1 MSSTCNSHISMYVK
15 KVTRDVLSGFLYY
28 ISDKK
33 WTAELE
39 EALFSDILQYL
50 AADGYLGES
59 KFDSTAHEILDG
71 LENAARR
78 LCPQAF

>member
-1 MSSTCNSHISMYVK
+1 MASTYSQ
-15 KVTRDVLSGFLYY
+15 KVTRDLLLGFLSY

-33 WTAELE
+33 WTVDLE
-39 EALFSDILQYL
+39 EALYSDLLQYL
-50 AADGYLGES
+50 AADGYLGQS

>member
-1 MSSTCNSHISMYVK
+1 MSSTYAK
-15 KVTRDVLSGFLYY
+15 KVTRDLLLGFLSY

-39 EALFSDILQYL
+39 ETLYSDLMKYL
-50 AADGYLGES
+50 AADGHLGES

>member
-1 MSSTCNSHISMYVK
+1 MASTYSQ
-15 KVTRDVLSGFLYY
+15 KVTRDLLLGFLSY
-28 ISDKK
+28 SDKK
-33 WTAELE
+33 WTADLE
-39 EALFSDILQYL
+39 KLFTATSCNM
-50 AADGYLGES
+50 AADGYLGQS

>member
-1 MSSTCNSHISMYVK
+1 MASSYSQ
-15 KVTRDVLSGFLYY
+15 KVTRDLLLGFLSY

-33 WTAELE
+33 WTADLE
-39 EALFSDILQYL
+39 EALYSDLLQYL

>member
-1 MSSTCNSHISMYVK
+1 MASSYSQKI
-15 KVTRDVLSGFLYY
+15 TRDLLLGFLSY

-39 EALFSDILQYL
+39 ETLYSDLMKYL
-50 AADGYLGES
+50 AADGYLGQA
-59 KFDSTAHEILDG
+59 KFDSTAHEIIDG
-71 LENAARR
+71 LENLARR